1 MNRVYTIE
9 HKERQILV
17 LDVSGIQKTED
28 ALTPIEEMRDA
39 VTTAPE
45 GSLLT
50 LTYVRGTAFDE
61 RLATALWELLKANKK
76 HVRAGAVVGVTSDA
90 QRDLFD
96 LVTHQARRDLEL
108 FDDDEAAKDW
118 LVEQ

>member
-1 MNRVYTIE
+1 MNRVRTIE
-9 HKERQILV
+9 HKGQPLLV
-17 LDVSGIQKTED
+17 LDLSGIQNTDD
-28 ALTPIEEMRDA
+28 ALAPIEQMRETVA
-39 VTTAPE
+39 SQSE
-45 GSLLT
+45 GSVLT
-50 LTYVRGTAFDE
+50 LTVVSGAAFDE
-61 RLATALWELLKANKK
+61 RLATALWELLRANKK

-108 FDDDEAAKDW
+108 FDEKEAAMDW